1 MEKIT
6 TINFPNMGKIK
17 IKTLIQVQKA
27 HKVPYRI
34 NPRRTTKHILIKLT
48 KIQEKD
54 KILKAT
60 SKNQHVTYNGIPI
73 WLTADFFSRN
83 L

>member
-1 MEKIT
+1 MEKVT

-48 KIQEKD
+48 KIQEKY
-54 KILKAT
+54 KIFKSNKQKSAYT
-60 SKNQHVTYNGIPI
+60 IQWNPYMVNS
-73 WLTADFFSRN
+73 
-83 L
+83 